1 MTIQQQ
7 IAQVELGLPV
17 NNKQIW
23 INLLIYQIKK
33 FYRWNVV
40 KDSGK
45 RNKNG
50 AEDGFGSNDK
60 KEWQCKM

>member
-1 MTIQQQ
+1 MGKSID
-7 IAQVELGLPV
+7 LSD
-17 NNKQIW
+17 
-23 INLLIYQIKK
+23 KK

-45 RNKNG
+45 RNKNR
-50 AEDGFGSNDK
+50 AKDDFGSNDK